1 MPLLLGID
9 DGTSAVKVIAYD
21 LDLRPVAAAT
31 RPVPVHHPGP
41 GLVEQ
46 HPDVVL
52 DAVIDAVASVLD
64 EVDGTV
70 VACGIDHQGESVLAW
85 DADTG
90 RPRSPILVWQDK
102 RGESVLAALDEREA
116 TDVVRLSGL
125 PLDPYLSAA
134 SLAWLMTEGGLGDR
148 ADVRLGTVDAYLS
161 DRLGAGHAT
170 DPSTA
175 SRTQLSGVVGAG
187 VAGWDDRLLSI
198 FGVPSGALPE
208 IMDSAGDLGTIR
220 HPRWRQELPL
230 RARVV
235 DQQAALAGT
244 GCVHEGQV
252 KATFGT
258 GVFVLAHM
266 GERQPHAED
275 LAGVLPT
282 VAWRIAGRTE
292 YALDGGVFTAGAL
305 LAWLGTLLGLG
316 PDPRELMDLARS
328 VPDSAG
334 VRMLP
339 ALAGLGAPWW
349 RPDALGL
356 IEGLGLHTT
365 RAHIARAAVDAIVW
379 RVTDIVAAIGRTMPV
394 VSLRMDGGASAD
406 PQLGRWLADATGAT
420 IERMD
425 ADATC
430 AGAAGLAAVGAG
442 IWSST
447 DEIAARVRPLERFV
461 AGSAAATRA
470 ADHEAW
476 TRFVE
481 RALD

>member
-1 MPLLLGID
+1 MAS
-9 DGTSAVKVIAYD
+9 T
-21 LDLRPVAAAT
+21 T
-31 RPVPVHHPGP
+31 R
-41 GLVEQ
+41 
-46 HPDVVL
+46 
-52 DAVIDAVASVLD
+52 
-64 EVDGTV
+64 
-70 VACGIDHQGESVLAW
+70 ESRSLAW

-102 RGESVLAALDEREA
+102 RGESVLAALDERQA

-244 GCVHEGQV
+244 GCVREGQV

-305 LAWLGTLLGLG
+305 LDWLGTLLGLG

-328 VPDSAG
+328 RPRLCRCADAAG
-334 VRMLP
+334 TG
-339 ALAGLGAPWW
+339 GLGCPLVAPGCTGPY
-349 RPDALGL
+349 RGS
-356 IEGLGLHTT
+356 
-365 RAHIARAAVDAIVW
+365 RAAHDPGAHRAGGRRCHRLASHGHRGGHRTDDAGRDRSGW
-379 RVTDIVAAIGRTMPV
+379 MAARVPIR
-394 VSLRMDGGASAD
+394 S
-406 PQLGRWLADATGAT
+406 WATGW
-420 IERMD
+420 RMRP
-425 ADATC
+425 APPSSAWTPTPR
-430 AGAAGLAAVGAG
+430 APAPQASRRWAPGS
-442 IWSST
+442 WSST